1 MFVHKNVIQYLF
13 NTMFFCKNVSCYILV
28 LHLVFVSAY
37 SNSYY
42 KFITFESVML
52 IFWGIDEDGDVK
64 QTNKQ
69 GCF

>member
-1 MFVHKNVIQYLF
+1 MFVHKNANQYLF
-13 NTMFFCKNVSCYILV
+13 TITFFCKNVSCYILV

-37 SNSYY
+37 IKTYY
-42 KFITFESVML
+42 KITTFESVML

-69 GCF
+69 GCC

>member
-1 MFVHKNVIQYLF
+1 MFVDNNASQHLF
-13 NTMFFCKNVSCYILV
+13 SITFFYKNVSCYILV

-37 SNSYY
+37 IKIVY
-42 KFITFESVML
+42 KNTAFESVML
-52 IFWGIDEDGDVK
+52 ISWGIDEDGDVK

>member
-1 MFVHKNVIQYLF
+1 MFVRKNASQYLF
-13 NTMFFCKNVSCYILV
+13 SITFFFKNVSCYILV

-37 SNSYY
+37 IKTNY
-42 KFITFESVML
+42 KIATFESVLL
-52 IFWGIDEDGDVK
+52 ICWGIDEDGDVK

>member
-1 MFVHKNVIQYLF
+1 MFVDENASQHLF
-13 NTMFFCKNVSCYILV
+13 SITFLYKNVSGYILV

-37 SNSYY
+37 IKLYY
-42 KFITFESVML
+42 KISTFESVML

>member
-1 MFVHKNVIQYLF
+1 MFVRNNASQYLF
-13 NTMFFCKNVSCYILV
+13 NIMFFCKNVSCYILV

-37 SNSYY
+37 IKTYY
-42 KFITFESVML
+42 KITTFESVML